1 MPIKEGPWCLD
12 LYLYVRAGL
21 SNIKNLRLEV
31 DQTGP
36 EEDEEVTE
44 GDRENFLGSVSGG
57 GLRVREVRIFSRD
70 SSLFFFF
77 S

>member
-1 MPIKEGPWCLD
+1 MPCWCQQRVVNL
-12 LYLYVRAGL
+12 GL
-21 SNIKNLRLEV
+21 KVGQS
-31 DQTGP
+31 GP

-57 GLRVREVRIFSRD
+57 GLSVREVRIFSRD
-70 SSLFFFF
+70 SSLLFFF

>member
-1 MPIKEGPWCLD
+1 M
-12 LYLYVRAGL
+12 
-21 SNIKNLRLEV
+21 
-31 DQTGP
+31 DQSEP

-70 SSLFFFF
+70 SSLLFFF

>member
-1 MPIKEGPWCLD
+1 MRELASESESGTTAVLHS
-12 LYLYVRAGL
+12 A
-21 SNIKNLRLEV
+21 
-31 DQTGP
+31 P
-36 EEDEEVTE
+36 EELEEVTD

-57 GLRVREVRIFSRD
+57 GLRVLEVRIFSRD

>member
-1 MPIKEGPWCLD
+1 M
-12 LYLYVRAGL
+12 
-21 SNIKNLRLEV
+21 
-31 DQTGP
+31 DQSEP

-57 GLRVREVRIFSRD
+57 GLSVREVRIFSRD
-70 SSLFFFF
+70 SSLLFFF